1 MWYAFVGQI
10 DPHEDENAAK
20 TGHPCHALMQHD
32 ATGNHRTDGIQI
44 DVVAGSQGTYLLTD
58 KAPECKAREAGDES
72 EEEQVAGYHRLQ
84 QLVKR
89 VMPGLEQKDR
99 QYGQQSVEEYFAG
112 YEHTAVM
119 A

>member
-58 KAPECKAREAGDES
+58 KAQSAKQEKTAMSPRKS
-72 EEEQVAGYHRLQ
+72 RL
-84 QLVKR
+84 
-89 VMPGLEQKDR
+89 PATTGCNNW
-99 QYGQQSVEEYFAG
+99 
-112 YEHTAVM
+112 
-119 A
+119 